1 MKMLKN
7 LTFAALAALC
17 LNAPLRADEQVPFKG
32 HFNPIILSATPI
44 DATDVRFELDVN
56 VRATHLGKARGPN
69 KAWKTRPNSSTATA
83 HEHDHRRESVNSAKF
98 TITPA
103 HAGGASH
110 VAAKLPPLPADVTE
124 IKFGDFFVRPVGT
137 RGLEVTDQLRQ
148 LDGRRVRILGYM
160 VQQEEAPPGRLL
172 LAPVPAQIHE
182 HDNGLADDLPP
193 SLVFVSVPTLPDSP
207 VPHVPGLMLLT
218 GTLGVGG
225 QAEKDGR
232 ISLVRLTLDPPER
245 KTSNRKKLSVPT
257 GKGAERLMFNVSLK
271 QDARR

>member
-1 MKMLKN
+1 MKTYLRSTVSSLK
-7 LTFAALAALC
+7 TSTTAALAFFAV
-17 LNAPLRADEQVPFKG
+17 A
-32 HFNPIILSATPI
+32 SAGV
-44 DATDVRFELDVN
+44 A
-56 VRATHLGKARGPN
+56 
-69 KAWKTRPNSSTATA
+69 
-83 HEHDHRRESVNSAKF
+83 HDHAHADRSSHRPAA
-98 TITPA
+98 TTPA
-103 HAGGASH
+103 HVGGTSH
-110 VAAKLPPLPADVTE
+110 LAAKLPPLPRDVTE

-137 RGLEVTDQLRQ
+137 RGLEVTDKLRQ

-257 GKGAERLMFNVSLK
+257 GKGAERLMSNVSLK